1 MCLEEMWGVNERE
14 RMRHEQWVKVTA
26 TLSGRYEDCRRMYRN
41 QDLPSEVET
50 GETEVAHGSECGAVT
65 VTVERGRGEGREK
78 GGREGGK

>member
-1 MCLEEMWGVNERE
+1 MNNGS
-14 RMRHEQWVKVTA
+14 KGTA
-26 TLSGRYEDCRRMYRN
+26 TLNGRYEDCRRMCRN

-50 GETEVAHGSECGAVT
+50 GELEEAHGSECGAVT